1 MKDLR
6 SQIDWVTR
14 SEKRLKEEL
23 GITEF
28 VLWSNMGGMPPV
40 RAENSIRLAWE
51 QVAPFV

>member
-23 GITEF
+23 GIMNDKLKQTK
-28 VLWSNMGGMPPV
+28 ND
-40 RAENSIRLAWE
+40 LARKD
-51 QVAPFV
+51 